1 MNDVGFL
8 LGKFLE
14 EREERKRKNGKKK
27 GTEGEGR
34 RREEGKKE
42 GSNKS
47 EKGKKNWYSI
57 YTQIFIIAD
66 FYLFVNNSHSLV

>member
-1 MNDVGFL
+1 MGGRKQVELTCMGTFIFRAKSPLNSKRIAFL
-8 LGKFLE
+8 PVKFLK

-42 GSNKS
+42 GSNKR
-47 EKGKKNWYSI
+47 
-57 YTQIFIIAD
+57 
-66 FYLFVNNSHSLV
+66 

>member
-1 MNDVGFL
+1 MPTEVYRSKMNDVGFL

-42 GSNKS
+42 GSNKR
-47 EKGKKNWYSI
+47 
-57 YTQIFIIAD
+57 
-66 FYLFVNNSHSLV
+66 